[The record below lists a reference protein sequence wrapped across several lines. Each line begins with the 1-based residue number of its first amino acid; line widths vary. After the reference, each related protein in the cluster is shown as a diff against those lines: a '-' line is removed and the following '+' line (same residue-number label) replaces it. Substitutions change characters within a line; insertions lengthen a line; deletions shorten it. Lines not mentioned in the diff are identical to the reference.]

1 MTSSRIVSVGKIAYG
16 KISGHLGNGKS
27 KYTFPKSAVLVD
39 MELENREVGLKGN
52 IEFWENVILC
62 RLFEGCS
69 EGRIGE

>member
-16 KISGHLGNGKS
+16 KISGRLGNGKS

-52 IEFWENVILC
+52 IEF
-62 RLFEGCS
+62 
-69 EGRIGE
+69 